1 MNRDSGNRPSF
12 WVSLPGTITALTG
25 LVVGIATLLG
35 ILYETGIFG
44 KGEPEGTVTAN
55 NELPPTPIPAAM
67 HAPTPTDTPAPT
79 PTRVPPTPIPTEDPE
94 SIVRDFV
101 IDLWARAINAE
112 ICAYSNIDCTCAE
125 EVFSGE
131 ALSAIETQID
141 DLVADGL
148 VWEQEF
154 VDGRVVDIRPISSSE
169 VEVDTCEIWAGEFYG
184 LYDGSHYHSV
194 PPTLYLRMITM
205 EDLGGTWFITQD
217 YLYKSSD
224 SCSGILQ

>member
-1 MNRDSGNRPSF
+1 MPLRPQI
-12 WVSLPGTITALTG
+12 LRRPHPRGCPHAYPDGGPGEHRQRFRHRP
-25 LVVGIATLLG
+25 LG
-35 ILYETGIFG
+35 Q
-44 KGEPEGTVTAN
+44 
-55 NELPPTPIPAAM
+55 
-67 HAPTPTDTPAPT
+67 
-79 PTRVPPTPIPTEDPE
+79 
-94 SIVRDFV
+94 
-101 IDLWARAINAE
+101 AINAE
-112 ICAYSNIDCTCAE
+112 ISAYSNIDCTCAE

-205 EDLGGTWFITQD
+205 EEPGLSLRTTSMNLPILAVA
-217 YLYKSSD
+217 YSSD
-224 SCSGILQ
+224 KCHGG